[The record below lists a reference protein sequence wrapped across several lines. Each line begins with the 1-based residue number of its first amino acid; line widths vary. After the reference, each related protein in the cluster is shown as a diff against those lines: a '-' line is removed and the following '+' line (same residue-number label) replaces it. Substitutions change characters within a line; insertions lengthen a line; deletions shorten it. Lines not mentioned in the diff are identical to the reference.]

1 MKSEKITRKQFL
13 ADASKWSL
21 TTVVAASWLGA
32 CSGPSGQSEQITEST
47 IPPPVE
53 EGGNPTEA
61 EPLGDETEACDDL
74 TGLTEVELQQ
84 REQLQYVAQSPK
96 EEQICANCRFWQP
109 AEGEESIC
117 GGCQLIKGPIHPN
130 GWCQTWAPQQT

>member
-1 MKSEKITRKQFL
+1 MKSEKITRKKFL
-13 ADASKWSL
+13 ANASVFGL
-21 TTVVAASWLGA
+21 TTVIGGSWLGA
-32 CSGPSGQSEQITEST
+32 CSGPAGRSEQNSEST

-53 EGGNPTEA
+53 DGAGADA
-61 EPLGDETEACDDL
+61 EPLGAETEACDDL
-74 TGLTEVELQQ
+74 TGLTEVEIQQ
-84 REQLQYVAQSPK
+84 REQLQYVAQSQK

-109 AEGEESIC
+109 DQQEGAC

>member
-1 MKSEKITRKQFL
+1 MKREKITRKQFL
-13 ADASKWSL
+13 SDAGKWSL
-21 TTVVAASWLGA
+21 TTVVAGSWFAA

-53 EGGNPTEA
+53 EESATAEA

-74 TGLTEVELQQ
+74 TGLTELEIQQ
-84 REQLQYVAQSPK
+84 REQLQYVADSPK
-96 EEQICANCRFWQP
+96 EDQICANCRFWQP
-109 AEGEESIC
+109 DQQEGAC